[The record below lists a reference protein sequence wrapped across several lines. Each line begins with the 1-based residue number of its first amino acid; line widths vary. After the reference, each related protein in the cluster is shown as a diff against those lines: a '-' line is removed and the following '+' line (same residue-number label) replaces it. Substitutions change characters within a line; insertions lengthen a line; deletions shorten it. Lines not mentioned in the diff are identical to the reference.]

1 MLLVLLITG
10 WAAGCPVQAQEPVV
24 VEVLPT
30 PDVNLTGSW
39 NDAGTAIQP
48 LETFDISDYGVSFSF
63 SLGSGSNNPAYYNS
77 DSAIRIYRGNKFTIN
92 IAEGYTLN
100 QVAFVN
106 TQGDNTTLSVS
117 SGKLDMDEELHV
129 TWYGDGGESEVT
141 FENVT
146 SSQFRFTQVILT
158 VIPGTEVKNKPN
170 APVLSQKS
178 CTFYEPFELTITD
191 SNEPAATIRYT
202 LDGTVPSA
210 DNGQTYTGPITI
222 TGGNNVTVKAV
233 AINEN
238 GISSVVTA
246 TYTYEAKYRL
256 TIRNLNKKG
265 VNYIYVNSNSDY
277 ESIQEE
283 GFIYAS
289 EGESIYLW
297 AETFSGYSLTSVT
310 MNGTALTGY
319 DDNYEFAMPGE
330 NVELLVDS
338 KFDPTS
344 PSDPQP
350 GSTEKKF
357 RLTIVSNPAGS
368 GYIYSK
374 ESEYTA
380 GTQVGV
386 EVSPNSGYRFVNW
399 TKDGQSISTNSYF
412 TYTMPAEDVV
422 LTANFVFN
430 PSNPGDPQQP
440 TTKHPLTVVASPA
453 GAGSFYISESEVV
466 YGGEYT
472 VQAYPKD
479 GYEFKGWLVN
489 GKALETTDT
498 WFTGIMTEAGAH
510 VVGLFKFNPSSP
522 SNPGANYYNPE
533 TGKVIV
539 DDFTPGNLYRTISTL
554 TGGNLDNIS
563 SLTVKGRMNNY
574 DYTGLNR
581 LSNTA
586 TVDLSRVGGVSTV
599 PNYSF
604 ENMMFS
610 ALELGAGIDAMG
622 QGVFSGC
629 SNLTSLTV
637 HAPVPPTCSE
647 ATFSGFTNK
656 DVCVLY
662 VPAEYIELYSDADY
676 WKDFVIMPIMNDAHV
691 LQVNL
696 PADASDGRYKHN
708 TIEIVNIN
716 SGVRQKYVVSDR
728 LLYTFNGMRKDEQY
742 NVYMY
747 SQAGLEIGRIENVT
761 IPDADTEVSFSN
773 LKMLYNVNAQ
783 VLDNDGNDVTSQ
795 VTVEWLK
802 PLADGTVEYL
812 RKDVSLGEVP
822 DGQKLICRVTLDSKL
837 GVRYSMPGDVEFT
850 VSESQNNCIVNLQPL
865 RSVELT
871 GTVVDGDNVPMAN
884 ASVSAV
890 QLLNGKFSKTLTA
903 RTGTNGVWTIPALD
917 ATQTRMVYSAT
928 ECVNVTDT
936 LGTFGE
942 DVVTLDLGRKVL
954 KSIVGA
960 RISYGFT
967 YQEAGAETAED
978 TYADFQNVAISVFN
992 VTQNRAHRDVSLQY
1006 PLLAVLDENISAG
1019 DELKLTATSKTGAF
1033 SPIERT
1039 VTVNDNQRA
1048 EVTFDIIGKG
1058 GIAASFE
1065 MTENP
1070 AVTGMLYNKNGELIK
1085 KQTYSEAKAIFTGL
1099 EDGEYTLVT
1108 MGESDLMNSI
1118 LRLSNFGEIGMTDGK
1133 DYVKNTISVETG
1145 KLTEVKNSRIPA
1157 FDESLFYYTNDKTGF
1172 SVNKSS
1178 VITGN
1183 YLTLRSTVDFKGV
1196 YKNDIRNV
1204 ALIVDLPEACSL
1216 VEQSVIQGPN
1226 VLPYTF
1232 DNGRLTV
1239 QLGDNYQSQ
1248 TRFCVIP
1255 TMGGSFNASASI
1267 SFEYNGR
1274 ILSQPIGSAISQ
1286 IKDIE
1291 IKVPNVI
1298 AGTTFNVSGLAKANS
1313 TVKVFDAGTEVG
1325 TGKVNSIGSWAVEC
1339 ELDNPYNLSKHTIY
1353 AEITTLDGDKM
1364 ITESKDMLYDASALR
1379 VSKVT
1384 MVNTAHPASS
1394 LNLCDYTTVYDF
1406 QEPNEQP
1413 AYWYWP
1419 TYPKF
1424 TFMVDFTDNNPE
1436 LISNVILYVHT
1447 TSGNVIALH
1456 PKYNTLKKCW
1466 VAQHDFHSGSLPQ
1479 NVSVDFDGVT
1489 EMYMDNSQL
1498 LSEYGSL
1505 ESLQDEV
1512 AARNVEID
1520 ELYARIKNELNNE
1533 VPDFEVLDDLHS
1545 QLATLLNIP
1554 TSGFEDADE
1563 NELYNELEKFKQEYG
1578 EGSIDGLMNSK
1589 LTSIDYALPEEAG
1602 VGNISVSTCDG
1613 YELSSVM
1620 NDSTFEKFNISGD
1633 KQIFAKATEN
1643 SYILL
1648 DFVENVCY
1656 TITFES
1662 ESARAALARAAG
1674 DVSQIQKHSNTIGDK
1689 IKAANDLLTKLLGA
1703 IDEVVAHI
1711 DGGLKFAREGYGS
1724 SWNQLQ
1730 KLKRLQ
1736 AAGENIGKQ
1745 RIILLELTCDGWEA
1759 QVKTLNGIKSGL
1771 TNCRAQV
1778 LGKLFGACGVIS
1790 NFVDCKND
1798 LDEFINLYYSVPDPC
1813 EKEQSKADNIRS
1825 SIRNAGIAAG
1835 LYYVANITADV
1846 CALLGV
1852 GPSIVSAP
1860 ATGGSSLAVALV
1872 AVGKIALSYGINTLY
1887 RNSCDAFK
1895 NNARN
1900 DIASLKCT
1908 DKECGEPGMPPCK
1921 DDPKQDSDGG
1931 GKTGNNGRGGEYQS
1945 GCPNTGNVMDPSGY
1959 VYEAVPEN
1967 RVEGVQASIYYKEDV
1982 EDMYGDLHENIV
1994 LWDAEEYAQKNPLF
2008 TDENGMYQWDVPQG
2022 LWQVKFEKDGYQT
2035 AYSEWLPVPPPQLDV
2050 NIGIVQN
2057 RQPEI
2062 TEARAYEEGVEV
2074 QFDKYMKPSTLNT
2087 DNIYVTAN
2095 GEKLAGTVSLLDSAL
2110 ADEFA
2115 DEDDA
2120 DATRYASRVRFIP
2133 ETPLSVTTGE
2143 IRLTVSRNVLSYAGI
2158 PMTQTYS
2165 QVLDVEKEVQYIT
2178 ADDVKVLYGGE
2189 KQVTVFAQPF
2199 DAAVGRTLRIA
2210 NSSDLIA
2217 AVDKTEAVLD
2227 EEGKAVITVKGE
2239 LPGCAQLSFTIDDVT
2254 ATGECAVD
2262 VVTELITAEAPV
2274 ASRASGTAV
2283 YRGSKVQLTTDSKD
2297 AVIYFTTDGS
2307 CPCDAEGTRRKYTV
2321 PIVINDDNVK
2331 IIAMTAVGTGTAQE
2345 VSETV
2350 EFNYTLKKSTMDLNM
2365 ADGWTWMSH
2374 NLESALPVATVA
2386 QDAGVS
2392 RIMTQEKESVR
2403 DPQYGMIG
2411 TLKELSAEQSF
2422 KVQSETSSAV
2432 RNLTDYAWNPASPI
2446 GVNAGWN
2453 WLGYPVDQTMS
2464 LDEAFATTDVDQG
2477 DVVVGQTGFAQYDGQ
2492 NWIGTL
2498 QTMEPGK
2505 GYMYQSATAKDVV
2518 YNTTIVSNAA
2528 ATTVA
2533 GIADRLP
2540 VALDIHKYA
2549 SIMPVVATIRAT
2561 DGSQLDNDDYQVLA
2575 FSGTECRGIGRVV
2588 AGNVM
2593 MNVYGNA
2600 GDAITFRVVDNETE
2614 ECYANTAALQLHED
2628 IVGSLADP
2636 YSISLSGNSGIGRAD
2651 FDGNVRV
2658 YADGDM
2664 LRIKGIAPE
2673 DIRMVE
2679 MFDVTGTKVLHETKV
2694 SESGV
2699 RLPEMVPGAYV
2710 VIVDGNGV
2718 YTYHKISVR

>member
-10 WAAGCPVQAQEPVV
+10 WAAGCPVQAETV
-24 VEVLPT
+24 VEVGPDPT
-30 PDVNLTGSW
+30 SNLTGSW
-39 NDAGTAIQP
+39 NEAGTVIQP
-48 LETFDISDYGVSFSF
+48 LEMWSIPEYGMYFEF
-63 SLGSGSNNPAYYNS
+63 NQNRGSNAPAYYSNG
-77 DSAIRIYRGNKFTIN
+77 SAIRLYSGNTFVLSTKGEETITK
-92 IAEGYTLN
+92 IE
-100 QVAFVN
+100 FVN
-106 TQGDNTTLSVS
+106 TYTTATATSLVAS
-117 SGKLDMDEELHV
+117 SGVV
-129 TWYGDGGESEVT
+129 TYNDTTKVYSWVNTDGVIGETFTVQNTQIRISSIKITFDGSIEV
-141 FENVT
+141 VT
-146 SSQFRFTQVILT
+146 PL
-158 VIPGTEVKNKPN
+158 N
-170 APVLSQKS
+170 APVLSRTTG
-178 CTFYEPFELTITD
+178 TFYEPFELTITD

-222 TGGNNVTVKAV
+222 PAGNNVTVKAV

-277 ESIQEE
+277 KSIQEE

-412 TYTMPAEDVV
+412 TYVMPAEDVV

-453 GAGSFYISESEVV
+453 GAGSFYISASEVV

-850 VSESQNNCIVNLQPL
+850 VSDSQNNCIVTLQPL

-942 DVVTLDLGRKVL
+942 DVMTLDLGRKVL

-978 TYADFQNVAISVFN
+978 TYADYQNVAISVFN

-1070 AVTGMLYNKNGELIK
+1070 GVTAMLYGPNGELLK
-1085 KQTYSEAKAIFTGL
+1085 REAYSETTVLFTGL

-1108 MGESDLMNSI
+1108 MGQSDLMNSI
-1118 LRLSNFGEIGMTDGK
+1118 LRLSNFSEIGLTEGK
-1133 DYVKNTISVETG
+1133 DYIRNVATVETG
-1145 KLTEVKNSRIPA
+1145 RLTEIKNRNIPA
-1157 FDESLFYYTNDKTGF
+1157 FDESLFYYTNDRTAF
-1172 SVNKSS
+1172 SANKSS
-1178 VITGN
+1178 ITTGN
-1183 YLTLRSTVDFKGV
+1183 YLTLRSTIDFKGI
-1196 YKNDIRNV
+1196 YKNDVSNV
-1204 ALIVDLPEACSL
+1204 ALVVDLPEACDL

-1226 VLPYTF
+1226 QLPYTI
-1232 DNGRLTV
+1232 DNKRLTV
-1239 QLGDNYQSQ
+1239 QLGNNYANQI
-1248 TRFCVIP
+1248 RFCVIP
-1255 TMGGSFNASASI
+1255 TGGGEFNASASI
-1267 SFEYNGR
+1267 VFGYNGKT
-1274 ILSQPIGSAISQ
+1274 LTQPIGTAVSEV
-1286 IKDIE
+1286 KDIE
-1291 IKVPNVI
+1291 IIVPSST
-1298 AGTTFNVSGLAKANS
+1298 AKESFRVSGTARGHADVSVYVDGMLSAQTNANAAGNWTAECS
-1313 TVKVFDAGTEVG
+1313 LTDPANFSSHTVYAQFVTESGPMLESETRNIVYNPYDVHVQNVEMTFLNGWNHKQYSVIWDFEQGSVNVGKYDFYTTTDMTFLVRIAYHDVKLLPYVWLHVFTSD
-1325 TGKVNSIGSWAVEC
+1325 GKVRSLRADYNETKDCWVAMDSFSSNALPTRCSVSIE
-1339 ELDNPYNLSKHTIY
+1339 N
-1353 AEITTLDGDKM
+1353 M
-1364 ITESKDMLYDASALR
+1364 MFDASADVSYEVLMDQYVGDIEQGETTENGDGSSSTEYVDKDGNPVASIDSYETDSSVEDEINKYKNLGYEEDETLDDDSDYVPEDEDDTLDENIKTLTKKDGSTVLICGGPGVTTR
-1379 VSKVT
+1379 VAIIRIIREEGKQSKTDLISSTIVREWKSFMANYKVGCAEVT
-1384 MVNTAHPASS
+1384 EYAHYTEYLDKYVTITTSMMVAH
-1394 LNLCDYTTVYDF
+1394 TVYIN
-1406 QEPNEQP
+1406 PRLIPPGTKIP
-1413 AYWYWP
+1413 A
-1419 TYPKF
+1419 KK
-1424 TFMVDFTDNNPE
+1424 V
-1436 LISNVILYVHT
+1436 LAKIRRIRHHSKRHT
-1447 TSGNVIALH
+1447 TSSMEYAVNLDGCK
-1456 PKYNTLKKCW
+1456 PKPPT
-1466 VAQHDFHSGSLPQ
+1466 PPTPPTPP
-1479 NVSVDFDGVT
+1479 VD
-1489 EMYMDNSQL
+1489 
-1498 LSEYGSL
+1498 
-1505 ESLQDEV
+1505 
-1512 AARNVEID
+1512 
-1520 ELYARIKNELNNE
+1520 
-1533 VPDFEVLDDLHS
+1533 P
-1545 QLATLLNIP
+1545 
-1554 TSGFEDADE
+1554 
-1563 NELYNELEKFKQEYG
+1563 
-1578 EGSIDGLMNSK
+1578 
-1589 LTSIDYALPEEAG
+1589 
-1602 VGNISVSTCDG
+1602 
-1613 YELSSVM
+1613 
-1620 NDSTFEKFNISGD
+1620 
-1633 KQIFAKATEN
+1633 
-1643 SYILL
+1643 IL
-1648 DFVENVCY
+1648 
-1656 TITFES
+1656 
-1662 ESARAALARAAG
+1662 
-1674 DVSQIQKHSNTIGDK
+1674 
-1689 IKAANDLLTKLLGA
+1689 
-1703 IDEVVAHI
+1703 
-1711 DGGLKFAREGYGS
+1711 
-1724 SWNQLQ
+1724 
-1730 KLKRLQ
+1730 
-1736 AAGENIGKQ
+1736 
-1745 RIILLELTCDGWEA
+1745 
-1759 QVKTLNGIKSGL
+1759 
-1771 TNCRAQV
+1771 
-1778 LGKLFGACGVIS
+1778 
-1790 NFVDCKND
+1790 
-1798 LDEFINLYYSVPDPC
+1798 
-1813 EKEQSKADNIRS
+1813 
-1825 SIRNAGIAAG
+1825 
-1835 LYYVANITADV
+1835 
-1846 CALLGV
+1846 
-1852 GPSIVSAP
+1852 
-1860 ATGGSSLAVALV
+1860 
-1872 AVGKIALSYGINTLY
+1872 
-1887 RNSCDAFK
+1887 
-1895 NNARN
+1895 
-1900 DIASLKCT
+1900 
-1908 DKECGEPGMPPCK
+1908 
-1921 DDPKQDSDGG
+1921 
-1931 GKTGNNGRGGEYQS
+1931 
-1945 GCPNTGNVMDPSGY
+1945 DPSGY

-2699 RLPEMVPGAYV
+2699 RMPEMTPGAYV